1 VTVASVGAAAQEAPE
16 LSLPSPIDGYQTER
30 IGSVTWTF
38 PESERG
44 RVAELI
50 ESFDEHWAKVV
61 SDFGARIDDDLV
73 IRVARNPREMRATR
87 SATRRPTTRPAWPTR
102 AGA

>member
-1 VTVASVGAAAQEAPE
+1 MTVASVGAAAQETPE
-16 LSLPSPIDGYQTER
+16 FALPSPLDGYETEA

-50 ESFDEHWAKVV
+50 EGFDEHWAEVV
-61 SDFGARIDDDLV
+61 SDFG
-73 IRVARNPREMRATR
+73 VAHR
-87 SATRRPTTRPAWPTR
+87 
-102 AGA
+102 